1 MASNDR
7 SLIDRFNSKLKG
19 VFRTENIY
27 AEVYV
32 LLLYWEDT
40 KVAGFKQEA
49 DALELLFEKGFG
61 YPPDHIKQ
69 FEIPLKQSQIALEAE
84 ILSFMLNK
92 TQDSLLIIHYGGHG
106 DADDDPERQRP
117 RLAVWA
123 T

>member
-7 SLIDRFNSKLKG
+7 SLMDRFNSKLKG

-32 LLLYWEDT
+32 LLLYWQDT
-40 KVAGFKQEA
+40 KAAGFKQEA
-49 DALELLFEKGFG
+49 DALEHLFEKGFG

-69 FEIPLKQSQIALEAE
+69 FEIPLKQSQIA
-84 ILSFMLNK
+84 
-92 TQDSLLIIHYGGHG
+92 
-106 DADDDPERQRP
+106 DDDPERQRP
-117 RLAVWA
+117 RLAVWG